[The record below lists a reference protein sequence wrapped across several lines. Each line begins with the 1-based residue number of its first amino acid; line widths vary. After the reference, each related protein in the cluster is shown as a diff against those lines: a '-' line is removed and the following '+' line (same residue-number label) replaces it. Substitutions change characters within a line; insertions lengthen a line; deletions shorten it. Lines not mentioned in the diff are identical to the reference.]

1 MPTLGTIADPTQQQ
15 IHQRRQQTVQ
25 DLMNAAVNHISAVSG
40 RQDVHVRDLMPE
52 LDFQQGA
59 DNTWTNTNREWIQE
73 GLTEDTLNEV
83 YTIDSDNRAQNEIIQ
98 IYGVANTAPDVLTTE
113 IEFQNNTGSPVER
126 AQVQSLEITELSDIV
141 LFEQDIQF
149 GVDQN
154 ASIHQWVNDNGDDQ
168 VVYLG
173 KTAQQA
179 DTDIAKRQTGR

>member
-1 MPTLGTIADPTQQQ
+1 MPTLGTIADPSQEQ
-15 IHQRRQQTVQ
+15 IHQRRRQTVQ
-25 DLMNAAVNHISAVSG
+25 DLMESAVNHISAVNG

-52 LDFQQGA
+52 LDLHQGA
-59 DNTWTNTNREWIQE
+59 DNNWTDTNREWLQS
-73 GLTEDTLNEV
+73 GLTADSLNEV

-98 IYGVANTAPDVLTTE
+98 VYGVANVAPDVLTTE

-154 ASIHQWVNDNGDDQ
+154 ASIHQWSNAAGDDR